1 MEEIMRQDKQK
12 NKQENEYLISIIT
25 KKYEDELDQKNK
37 EIARLKEE
45 VEVLRSGQRHLASKK
60 ASISNALVAAVDK
73 AKEIE
78 DSSKKVYEL
87 KINQLSALQA
97 RWEKLL
103 EEMLAKYPNL
113 VETENVSHMVQKFK
127 QSMIEIMS
135 EDFDIPKTQK
145 TVATSGDQIRSLLS
159 RVNKTEK
166 KQVVKIE
173 RKKKQPQKSVEKV
186 VRAFGEEKPTLIKPI
201 VNMTMNKDEG
211 YETLADK
218 FLSVDEEEESA
229 GLNKAVYSKVE
240 KDDPYAYPDVNES
253 GFNLEEAVNPKD
265 DLEEIMKSFDFY
277 EN

>member
-1 MEEIMRQDKQK
+1 MKQDKEK
-12 NKQENEYLISIIT
+12 NRRENEYLISIIT
-25 KKYEDELDQKNK
+25 KKYEDELAEKDK
-37 EIARLKEE
+37 EITRLRVE
-45 VEVLRSGQRHLASKK
+45 VEALRSGQKHLASKK

-78 DSSKKVYEL
+78 NSSKKVYEL

-103 EEMLAKYPNL
+103 EEMLQKYPNL
-113 VETENVSHMVQKFK
+113 VETENVAHMVKKFK
-127 QSMIEIMS
+127 DSMLEVMS
-135 EDFDIPKTQK
+135 GDFDIPKMPKET
-145 TVATSGDQIRSLLS
+145 TSGDQIRSLLS

-166 KQVVKIE
+166 KEVVKIA
-173 RKKKQPQKSVEKV
+173 RKKQSPKPVEKQT
-186 VRAFGEEKPTLIKPI
+186 RPEGLDKPTLIKPI
-201 VNMTMNKDEG
+201 VNMSMDKDEG

-218 FLSVDEEEESA
+218 FLSVDEEEESV
-229 GLNKAVYSKVE
+229 GLNKAVCSKVS

-253 GFNLEEAVNPKD
+253 GFDLEEAVNPKD